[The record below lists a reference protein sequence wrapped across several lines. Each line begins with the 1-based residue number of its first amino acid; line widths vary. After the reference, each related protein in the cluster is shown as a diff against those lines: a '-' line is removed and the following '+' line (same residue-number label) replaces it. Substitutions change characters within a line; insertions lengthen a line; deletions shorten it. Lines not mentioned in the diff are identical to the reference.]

1 MNTLLFILM
10 VIINIIVYRSLKVL
24 RRDKYYYMKN
34 NLKKIYYLSGIFLLF
49 FNMITVKYLT
59 IQNSIVLMWLSTIVV
74 FYFFVKVFLHF
85 VSGHHNHKYSYN
97 DNSYNSNVSHK
108 FMEF

>member
-1 MNTLLFILM
+1 MT
-10 VIINIIVYRSLKVL
+10 IINIIVYRSLKVL

-34 NLKKIYYLSGIFLLF
+34 NLKKIYYLSGIFLLL
-49 FNMITVKYLT
+49 FNMMTVKYLT

-85 VSGHHNHKYSYN
+85 VSGHHNHNYSYN
-97 DNSYNSNVSHK
+97 DNSYNSNVNHK
-108 FMEF
+108 FMGF